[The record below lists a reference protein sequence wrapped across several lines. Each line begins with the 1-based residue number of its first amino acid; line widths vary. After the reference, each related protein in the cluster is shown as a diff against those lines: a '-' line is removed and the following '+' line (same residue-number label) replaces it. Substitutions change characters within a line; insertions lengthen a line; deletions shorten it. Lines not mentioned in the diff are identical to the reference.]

1 MEYNLTMKI
10 RSSKRTTE
18 NISIIGIASITLVF
32 NPINSYEPFNAPK
45 FLALAICAS
54 VLIVFSINAL
64 PIRNIYKINKLLL
77 ISMLSILITSIISI
91 LLSPTSI
98 SQQLFGIDGRNTGFI
113 TIVSLL
119 IMFYVAILLTSDDY
133 LKKILITLFGVGSL
147 SLIYGLIQSFG
158 LDPIKWNNPYNPSI
172 GFFGNPNFQSS
183 MLGIFSAVIW
193 SYFFKCK
200 IIKYRILVIILLLIT
215 LISIVRTDSQQGLIL
230 FGVNFITTFFFWIL
244 ANYRSK
250 FYIYSY
256 ILSLS
261 AISIACIIDILGKS
275 PWKSFFYQNSISERG
290 DLWRAA
296 FQVSKDYP
304 FTGIGFDGFEY
315 YFRAYR
321 DLTASNRQGVGTSSN
336 SAHNI
341 YLDFLVNGGY
351 LHLFSYLLLIILVII
366 SIINIAKTLT
376 YFEPKLIAII
386 AGWVSY
392 QLQAFISVN
401 NIGLS
406 IWGWT
411 LSGVI
416 VGYSLRLNKKV
427 AIVFVDNWKFKLA
440 KLPSILGLAGIIG
453 VSYLSSFPLR
463 ADINFKSALE
473 SREVNRVLNS
483 AYEWPKT
490 PQRMFQVS
498 TILEKNNLFDLANQ
512 VSKDAVSFFP
522 NSFENWEQY
531 YSLPNHSEEEIIE
544 IRSKMKE
551 LDPLNPQYR

>member
-1 MEYNLTMKI
+1 M
-10 RSSKRTTE
+10 
-18 NISIIGIASITLVF
+18 IGIASITLVF
-32 NPINSYEPFNAPK
+32 NPVNSYEPFNAPK
-45 FLALAICAS
+45 FLALAIFSTILIIFS
-54 VLIVFSINAL
+54 VNTL

-77 ISMLSILITSIISI
+77 ISVILIFITSIVSVT
-91 LLSPTSI
+91 LSPTSI

-113 TIVSLL
+113 TIICLL
-119 IMFYVAILLTSDDY
+119 VMFYVAILLTGEDY
-133 LKKILITLFGVGSL
+133 LKKILITLFGAGSL
-147 SLIYGLIQSFG
+147 SLAYGLIQSFG
-158 LDPIKWNNPYNPSI
+158 LDPINWNNPYNASI

-193 SYFFKCK
+193 AYFFHFK
-200 IIKYRILVIILLLIT
+200 IIKYRILVVLLLSIT
-215 LISIVRTDSQQGLIL
+215 LISILRTDSQQGAIL

-250 FYIYSY
+250 FYIYGY
-256 ILSLS
+256 SLTVS
-261 AISIACIIDILGKS
+261 AISLVCIIDIFGKS

-296 FQVSKDYP
+296 FRISKDYP
-304 FTGIGFDGFEY
+304 LSGIGFDGFEY
-315 YFRAYR
+315 YFRTYR
-321 DLTASNRQGVGTSSN
+321 DLPASNRQGVGTSSN
-336 SAHNI
+336 SVHNI

-351 LHLFSYLLLIILVII
+351 LHLISYLLLIILVII
-366 SIINIAKTLT
+366 SIIYIAKKQT
-376 YFEPKLIAII
+376 YFEPKVIAVIG
-386 AGWVSY
+386 AWVSY
-392 QLQAFISVN
+392 QLQSLISVN

-416 VGYSLRLNKKV
+416 VGYSLRLNPRV
-427 AIVFVDNWKFKLA
+427 AILFLDNWKFKKA
-440 KLPSILGLAGIIG
+440 KLPSILGLIAIIG
-453 VSYLSSFPLR
+453 VTYLSSSPLR

-473 SREVNRVLNS
+473 SREVTRVFNT

-498 TILEKNNLFDLANQ
+498 TILEKNSLFDLANQ

-531 YSLPNHSEEEIIE
+531 YSLPNLTKEEKMEIL
-544 IRSKMKE
+544 SKMKE
-551 LDPLNPQYR
+551 LDPLNPLYR